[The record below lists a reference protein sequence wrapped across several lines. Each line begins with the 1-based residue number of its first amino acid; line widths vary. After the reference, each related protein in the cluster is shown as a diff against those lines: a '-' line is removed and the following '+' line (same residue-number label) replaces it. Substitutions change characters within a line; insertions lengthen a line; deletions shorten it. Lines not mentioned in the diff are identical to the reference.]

1 MGNHE
6 ANIIYQTGGREIRIQ
21 VREEIEKIQ
30 SLTTTQCRE
39 IYFFVPQKS

>member
-6 ANIIYQTGGREIRIQ
+6 ANITYQTGGREIRIHAG
-21 VREEIEKIQ
+21 EEIEKIQ
-30 SLTTTQCRE
+30 SLTTIQCRE